1 MAVPNKTFNNIIDTL
16 KELGTQHNQI
26 TTTTT
31 GDIWE
36 IDLEKNTKF
45 PLMHINP
52 VNVSTGQSSLTYNF
66 QIFVMDLV
74 SEKSNWTQ
82 TNFQSATNL
91 SNQQEVLNDT
101 LQICTDIIGIF
112 RHSKWQSAL
121 VNDIDAPVYFSEG
134 EFTIE
139 PFSERFDNE
148 LTGWVFPLSII
159 VENAFQT
166 CDIPMANN
174 PIGK

>member
-1 MAVPNKTFNNIIDTL
+1 MVSNKTYNNLVDTL
-16 KELGTQHNQI
+16 KSLGTQHQQI

-31 GDIWE
+31 GDIFD
-36 IDLEKNTKF
+36 IDLSKNTLF
-45 PLMHINP
+45 PLMHING
-52 VNVSTGQSSLTYNF
+52 VNVTTGPSTLTYNF
-66 QIFVMDLV
+66 QIFIMDLV

-82 TNFQSATNL
+82 ANIQSATKL
-91 SNQQEVLNDT
+91 SNEQEVLSDT

-112 RHSKWQSAL
+112 RHSQWQAQLSL
-121 VNDIDAPVYFSEG
+121 DINAGVYFAEG

-159 VENAFQT
+159 VENDFQT
-166 CDIPMANN
+166 CNIPMDNN
-174 PIGK
+174 AIGK

>member
-1 MAVPNKTFNNIIDTL
+1 MAVSNKTFNNLMDTL
-16 KELGTQHNQI
+16 KELGDQHHQI

-31 GDIWE
+31 GDIWD
-36 IDLEKNTKF
+36 IDLAKNTLF
-45 PLMHINP
+45 PLMHINA
-52 VNVSTGQSSLTYNF
+52 VNVTTGQSTLTYNF
-66 QIFVMDLV
+66 QIFIMDLV
-74 SEKSNWTQ
+74 SEKSNWTT
-82 TNFQSATNL
+82 TNIQSAQKL
-91 SNQQEVLNDT
+91 SNNQEVLNDC

-112 RHSKWQSAL
+112 RHSKWQSQL
-121 VNDIDAPVYFSEG
+121 SLDIDAGVYFAEG

-159 VENAFQT
+159 VENNFQT
-166 CDIPMANN
+166 CNIPMENN

>member
-1 MAVPNKTFNNIIDTL
+1 MVNNKTYNNLVDTL
-16 KELGTQHNQI
+16 KSLGAQHQQI

-31 GDIWE
+31 GDIFD
-36 IDLEKNTKF
+36 IDLSKNTLF
-45 PLMHINP
+45 PLMHING
-52 VNVSTGQSSLTYNF
+52 VNVTTGPSTLTYNF
-66 QIFVMDLV
+66 QIFIMDLV

-82 TNFQSATNL
+82 ANIQSAQKL
-91 SNQQEVLNDT
+91 SNEQEVLSDT

-112 RHSKWQSAL
+112 RHSQWQAQLSL
-121 VNDIDAPVYFSEG
+121 DINAGVYFAEG

-159 VENAFQT
+159 VENDFQT
-166 CDIPMANN
+166 CNIPMDNN
-174 PIGK
+174 AIGK

>member
-1 MAVPNKTFNNIIDTL
+1 MVSNKTYNNLVDTL
-16 KELGTQHNQI
+16 KSLGTQHQQI

-31 GDIWE
+31 GDIFDV
-36 IDLEKNTKF
+36 DLSKNTLF
-45 PLMHINP
+45 PLMHING
-52 VNVSTGQSSLTYNF
+52 VNVTTGPSTLTYNF
-66 QIFVMDLV
+66 QIFIMDLV

-82 TNFQSATNL
+82 ANIQSATKL
-91 SNQQEVLNDT
+91 SNEQEVLSDT

-112 RHSKWQSAL
+112 RHSQWQAQLSL
-121 VNDIDAPVYFSEG
+121 DINAADYFAEG

-159 VENAFQT
+159 VENDFQT
-166 CDIPMANN
+166 CDIPMDNN
-174 PIGK
+174 AIGK

>member
-1 MAVPNKTFNNIIDTL
+1 MVSNKTYNNLVDTL
-16 KELGTQHNQI
+16 KSLGTQHQQI

-31 GDIWE
+31 GDIFDV
-36 IDLEKNTKF
+36 DLSKNTLF
-45 PLMHINP
+45 PLMHING
-52 VNVSTGQSSLTYNF
+52 VNVTTGPSTLTYNF
-66 QIFVMDLV
+66 QIFIMDLV

-82 TNFQSATNL
+82 ANIQSATKL
-91 SNQQEVLNDT
+91 SNEQEVLSDT

-112 RHSKWQSAL
+112 RHSQWQAQLSL
-121 VNDIDAPVYFSEG
+121 DINAGVYFAEG

-159 VENAFQT
+159 VENDFQT
-166 CDIPMANN
+166 CDIPMDNN
-174 PIGK
+174 AIGK

>member
-1 MAVPNKTFNNIIDTL
+1 MVSNKTYNNLVDTL
-16 KELGTQHNQI
+16 KSLGTQHQQI

-31 GDIWE
+31 GDIFD
-36 IDLEKNTKF
+36 IDLSKNTLF
-45 PLMHINP
+45 PLMHING
-52 VNVSTGQSSLTYNF
+52 VNVTTGPSTLTYNF
-66 QIFVMDLV
+66 QIFIMDLV

-82 TNFQSATNL
+82 ANIQSATKL
-91 SNQQEVLNDT
+91 SNEQEVLSDT

-112 RHSKWQSAL
+112 RHSQWQAQLSL
-121 VNDIDAPVYFSEG
+121 DINAGVYFAEG

-159 VENAFQT
+159 VENDFQT
-166 CDIPMANN
+166 CDIPMDNN
-174 PIGK
+174 AIGK

>member
-1 MAVPNKTFNNIIDTL
+1 MVNNKTYNNLVDTL
-16 KELGTQHNQI
+16 KSLGAQHQQI

-31 GDIWE
+31 GDIFD
-36 IDLEKNTKF
+36 IDLSKNTLF
-45 PLMHINP
+45 PLMHING
-52 VNVSTGQSSLTYNF
+52 VNVTTGPSTLTYNF
-66 QIFVMDLV
+66 QIFIMDLV

-82 TNFQSATNL
+82 ANIQSAQKL
-91 SNQQEVLNDT
+91 SNNQEVLSDS

-112 RHSKWQSAL
+112 RHSQWQAQLSL
-121 VNDIDAPVYFSEG
+121 DINAGVYFAEG

-159 VENAFQT
+159 VENDFQT
-166 CDIPMANN
+166 CNIPMDNN
-174 PIGK
+174 AIGK

>member
-1 MAVPNKTFNNIIDTL
+1 MVSNKTYNNLVDTL
-16 KELGTQHNQI
+16 KSLGTQHQQI

-31 GDIWE
+31 GDIFD
-36 IDLEKNTKF
+36 IDLSKNTLF
-45 PLMHINP
+45 PLMHING
-52 VNVSTGQSSLTYNF
+52 VNVTTGPSTLIYNF
-66 QIFVMDLV
+66 QIFIMDLV

-82 TNFQSATNL
+82 ANIQSATKL
-91 SNQQEVLNDT
+91 SNEQEVLSDT

-112 RHSKWQSAL
+112 RHSQWQAQLSL
-121 VNDIDAPVYFSEG
+121 DINAGVYFAEG

-159 VENAFQT
+159 VENDFQT
-166 CDIPMANN
+166 CNIPMDNN
-174 PIGK
+174 AIGK

>member
-1 MAVPNKTFNNIIDTL
+1 MVSNKTYNNLVDTL
-16 KELGTQHNQI
+16 KSLGTQHQQI

-31 GDIWE
+31 GDIFD
-36 IDLEKNTKF
+36 IDLSKNTLF
-45 PLMHINP
+45 PLMHING
-52 VNVSTGQSSLTYNF
+52 VNVTTGPSTLTYNF
-66 QIFVMDLV
+66 QIFIMDLV

-82 TNFQSATNL
+82 ANIQSATKL
-91 SNQQEVLNDT
+91 SNEQEVLSDT

-112 RHSKWQSAL
+112 RHSQWQAQLSL
-121 VNDIDAPVYFSEG
+121 DINAGVYFAEG

-159 VENAFQT
+159 VENNFQT
-166 CDIPMANN
+166 CNIPMDNN
-174 PIGK
+174 AIGK